1 MEVLP
6 VRNLPVMA
14 EESCRQGAV
23 STARDEGTGGPF
35 PARGHGQLQT
45 EHPGSSRVMLG
56 ETSPLPRPLLGDFTC

>member
-23 STARDEGTGGPF
+23 PTARDEG
-35 PARGHGQLQT
+35 ARGTLSG
-45 EHPGSSRVMLG
+45 PW
-56 ETSPLPRPLLGDFTC
+56 PWPAPD